1 MQESLKKYS
10 EFNQCTYHYKIKH
23 KSAHSSSGKIN
34 NSADYK
40 TCTINHMTEIRTYIR
55 SDLNVYNEF
64 KSENQMEVQGVQ
76 VELLPNSYWNA
87 LYDVEQD

>member
-34 NSADYK
+34 NSVDYK
-40 TCTINHMTEIRTYIR
+40 TCIINHMTKIRTYTR

-64 KSENQMEVQGVQ
+64 KPEN
-76 VELLPNSYWNA
+76 
-87 LYDVEQD
+87 